1 MGRYLHKAA
10 EITKNQGNVTAL
22 KEYGKPLVPSPKE
35 MEFQE
40 SLNKV
45 FMIIVL
51 QMLRKLQETTE
62 KKFYDIRKTICEQNE
77 MFNKEKENI

>member
-1 MGRYLHKAA
+1 M
-10 EITKNQGNVTAL
+10 TAW
-22 KEYGKPLVPSPKE
+22 KEYSKPLVPSSKE

-51 QMLRKLQETTE
+51 QMCRELQETTE
-62 KKFYDIRKTICEQNE
+62 KQFYNIRKTIHEQNE
-77 MFNKEKENI
+77 KFNKEKENIKKITKWKIGSWKT

>member
-1 MGRYLHKAA
+1 
-10 EITKNQGNVTAL
+10 
-22 KEYGKPLVPSPKE
+22 